1 MNSSIKSAEMTLALV
16 EGGVR
21 EVTTSTG
28 CWSCVFFVN
37 ELNEDKVL
45 IGACDIGIK
54 VFQTLSM
61 LLAVWCSVEISGK
74 MLFVTVLFENWV
86 KEGRDCLG

>member
-1 MNSSIKSAEMTLALV
+1 MNSSLKTAEMTLTLV

-21 EVTTSTG
+21 GVTISTTG
-28 CWSCVFFVN
+28 CWSCVFYVN
-37 ELNEDKVL
+37 ELSEDKVL

-61 LLAVWCSVEISGK
+61 LLAGWCSVEISGK
-74 MLFVTVLFENWV
+74 MLLVLFENWV

>member
-1 MNSSIKSAEMTLALV
+1 MTLTLV

-21 EVTTSTG
+21 GVTTSTTG
-28 CWSCVFFVN
+28 WWSGVFFVN
-37 ELNEDKVL
+37 ELSEDKVL

-61 LLAVWCSVEISGK
+61 SLAGWCSVEISGK
-74 MLFVTVLFENWV
+74 MLFVLFENWV

>member
-1 MNSSIKSAEMTLALV
+1 MNSSIKSAEMTLTLV

-21 EVTTSTG
+21 GVTTSTTG
-28 CWSCVFFVN
+28 CWSGVFFVN
-37 ELNEDKVL
+37 ELSEDKVL

-54 VFQTLSM
+54 VFQTLIMS
-61 LLAVWCSVEISGK
+61 LTGWCSVEISGK
-74 MLFVTVLFENWV
+74 LLLVLYENWV